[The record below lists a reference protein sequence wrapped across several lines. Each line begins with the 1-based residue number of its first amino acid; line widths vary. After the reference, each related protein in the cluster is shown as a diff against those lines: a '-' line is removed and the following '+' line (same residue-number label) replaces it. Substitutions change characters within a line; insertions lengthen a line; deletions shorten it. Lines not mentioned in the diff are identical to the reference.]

1 MAMNCPGPEQAA
13 AYADGRLDA
22 AEAARYLEHCSEC
35 DECRR
40 TLAILSQPRESVG
53 VPPDVEARALAALGR
68 NLNADRDRE
77 RSATRPIRRITAPP
91 AAVLRPQKSTVGFVI
106 AAAIFVGFVGLF
118 LMTMQPTP
126 RAPEAPREIV
136 VIREMPVAP
145 QPKPEVEAPTVPEVQ
160 KPEPPKRAPK
170 PEVVSTPR
178 PPAPPQ
184 RIDDLRPVEFFAEP
198 VIRKA
203 PKPEEIKPEELKP
216 EEPPRNP
223 SHTVV
228 ARVLTELQITDVTGS
243 LFVQRKGAKAKE
255 RLGVVAR
262 LSEGDVVIAEK
273 SASFQVDGKHPVVL
287 TENTQV
293 SMAYVAQEQAPWLK
307 LLSGEALVDSTG
319 SARWVVT
326 DGVIAVAV
334 KPARA
339 RFTAAR
345 GDARLALSSLS
356 EPLYVQPDGGQ
367 VLAIH
372 IGQELQ
378 VGKSVAE
385 VRTLDAGVAA
395 KKIAAFDAAR
405 PRQRTIFYTSCDA
418 ADQKREHFF
427 VQEGVWWRTDGL
439 YSRERNDRTAA
450 ASIGPNPRFN
460 WRNTLVM
467 RFRFTTNCKAVEA
480 QFRCDEKKYTL
491 FKSIAV
497 DRKKADQWIVAEVP
511 LEIAPAGQ
519 VQNWAFRRDDGQLV
533 LTVTPGDFFDAI
545 RFVVKPGDV
554 YGDMKPYV
562 LIDDIQVFEKE

>member
-1 MAMNCPGPEQAA
+1 MNCPGPEQAA

-22 AEAARYLEHCSEC
+22 ADSARYLEHCSEC
-35 DECRR
+35 DDCRR
-40 TLAILSQPRESVG
+40 TLAVLSMPREAVG
-53 VPPDVEARALAALGR
+53 VPPDVEARAIAAMRKFLG
-68 NLNADRDRE
+68 ADRE
-77 RSATRPIRRITAPP
+77 RSATRPIRRVVAPP
-91 AAVLRPQKSTVGFVI
+91 APARPQKSTVGFVI
-106 AAAIFVGFVGLF
+106 AAGLFVGFVGLF
-118 LMTMQPTP
+118 LMAKERTP
-126 RAPEAPREIV
+126 RIPEAPREV
-136 VIREMPVAP
+136 VLRKEPLVAP
-145 QPKPEVEAPTVPEVQ
+145 TPPQETETAPIVEPPKPERPHP
-160 KPEPPKRAPK
+160 APK
-170 PEVVSTPR
+170 PEVVAVPR
-178 PPAPPQ
+178 PAAAP
-184 RIDDLRPVEFFAEP
+184 RIEDPRPVEFFAEP

-216 EEPPRNP
+216 EESPRNP
-223 SHTVV
+223 AHTVV
-228 ARVLTELQITDVTGS
+228 ARTLAELQITDVSGS
-243 LFVQRKGAKAKE
+243 LFVQRKGSKAKE

-262 LSEGDVVIAEK
+262 LSEGDIVTAEK
-273 SASFQVDGKHPVVL
+273 AASFQVEGRHAVVL

-293 SMAYVAQEQAPWLK
+293 SLAYVPQEQAPWLK

-345 GDARLALSSLS
+345 GDARLALSTLS

-372 IGQELQ
+372 VGQELQ
-378 VGKSVAE
+378 VGKSIAE
-385 VRTLDAGVAA
+385 IRPLDAGVAA
-395 KKIAAFDAAR
+395 KKIAAFEAAR

-439 YSRERNDRTAA
+439 YSREKNDRTAV

-467 RFRFTTNCKAVEA
+467 RFRFTTNCKSVEA

-491 FKSIAV
+491 FKAIPV

-519 VQNWAFRRDDGQLV
+519 PQHWAFRRDDGQTV
-533 LTVTPGDFFDAI
+533 LTVTNGDFFDAI
-545 RFVVKPGDV
+545 RFLVRPGDV

>member
-1 MAMNCPGPEQAA
+1 MNCPGPEQAA

-22 AEAARYLEHCSEC
+22 AEGARYLEHCSEC

-40 TLAILSQPRESVG
+40 TLAILSLPRESG
-53 VPPDVEARALAALGR
+53 GAPPDVEARAIAALRR
-68 NLNADRDRE
+68 NLNADRE
-77 RSATRPIRRITAPP
+77 RSATRPIRRVVAPP
-91 AAVLRPQKSTVGFVI
+91 PAPARSQRSAVGFVI

-118 LMTMQPTP
+118 LMTMQPAP
-126 RAPEAPREIV
+126 RAPEAPREV
-136 VIREMPVAP
+136 VVVREEPADAP
-145 QPKPEVEAPTVPEVQ
+145 QPKPQVEAQPVPAVST
-160 KPEPPKRAPK
+160 PKQPK
-170 PEVVSTPR
+170 PAPRTEVVTTPR
-178 PPAPPQ
+178 PPVPPQ

-216 EEPPRNP
+216 EETPHNP

-228 ARVLTELQITDVTGS
+228 ARALSELQITDVTGT

-262 LSEGDVVIAEK
+262 LSEGDVVTAEK
-273 SASFQVDGKHPVVL
+273 AASFQVDGKHPVVL
-287 TENTQV
+287 TDNTQV

-372 IGQELQ
+372 VGQELQ

-395 KKIAAFDAAR
+395 RKIAAFDATR

-439 YSRERNDRTAA
+439 YSRERSDRTAA

-497 DRKKADQWIVAEVP
+497 DRRKADQWIVAEVP

-519 VQNWAFRRDDGQLV
+519 TQHWAFRRDDGQTV

-545 RFVVKPGDV
+545 RFVVRPGDV

>member
-1 MAMNCPGPEQAA
+1 MNCPGPEQAA

-22 AEAARYLEHCSEC
+22 ADSARYLEHCSEC
-35 DECRR
+35 DDCRR
-40 TLAILSQPRESVG
+40 TLAVLSMPREIVG
-53 VPPDVEARALAALGR
+53 VPPDVEARALAAMRKALG
-68 NLNADRDRE
+68 ADRE
-77 RSATRPIRRITAPP
+77 RSATRPIRRIVVPP
-91 AAVLRPQKSTVGFVI
+91 ASPRPQKTTVGFVI
-106 AAAIFVGFVGLF
+106 AAALFVGFVGLF
-118 LMTMQPTP
+118 LMTTQPTP
-126 RAPEAPREIV
+126 RIPEPAREVVFAKEPVVVPQPPQQVEAPPVPEAP
-136 VIREMPVAP
+136 
-145 QPKPEVEAPTVPEVQ
+145 KPRQTHP
-160 KPEPPKRAPK
+160 APK
-170 PEVVSTPR
+170 PEVVANPR
-178 PPAPPQ
+178 PVAAP
-184 RIDDLRPVEFFAEP
+184 RIEEPRPVEFFAEP

-216 EEPPRNP
+216 EEAPRTP

-228 ARVLTELQITDVTGS
+228 ARVLTELQITDVTGA
-243 LFVQRKGAKAKE
+243 LFVQRKGSKAKE

-262 LSEGDVVIAEK
+262 LSEGDVVTAEK
-273 SASFQVDGKHPVVL
+273 AASFQVEGRHPVVL

-293 SMAYVAQEQAPWLK
+293 SLAYVAQEQAPWLK
-307 LLSGEALVDSTG
+307 LLAGEALVDSTG

-372 IGQELQ
+372 AGQELQ
-378 VGKSVAE
+378 VGKSIAE
-385 VRTLDAGVAA
+385 IRPLDAGVAA
-395 KKIAAFDAAR
+395 KRIAAFDAAR

-467 RFRFTTNCKAVEA
+467 RFRFTTNCKSVEA

-491 FKSIAV
+491 FKAIPV

-519 VQNWAFRRDDGQLV
+519 PQHWAFRRDDGQTV
-533 LTVTPGDFFDAI
+533 LTVTNGDFFDAI
-545 RFVVKPGDV
+545 RFLVRPGDV